1 MSARDQNLSWSL
13 REGPPSGPT
22 KQSSWIA
29 TARRGGL
36 RDDKVERRRS
46 LPSSR
51 RGSVIIF
58 VLGIILLAAFLI
70 TRLMDR
76 ASVELAAEAKAV
88 KRADLR
94 QEAFSAFEASLAVL
108 ADQAAAAEGLHD
120 VSEGWDR
127 PLELMTYEPAEGY
140 VAEVTVEDES
150 GKLSLPRAN
159 EEQLAAFLEAVGCP
173 ATANDRLVDALLTWT
188 RPDHISLEGDPLEFD
203 TAALP
208 YAAPQRAL
216 RSFEELRAI
225 PAAREV
231 FFDEFGRWNETGLRF
246 RTGASLFSFNATNVN
261 SAGADALLAH
271 GLDQGRIGAIEA
283 SRRDRRTAGSS
294 FYRSPAELAGAW
306 GRDATPPGLGTE
318 ALCLR
323 VTVHT
328 RFGGRAHRLEAWVAR
343 PGAVA
348 PARTTPPA
356 AREPGAAPAVTEPA
370 SVRNNPRKRLDYP
383 FQILELRENDGS

>member
-1 MSARDQNLSWSL
+1 MHARV
-13 REGPPSGPT
+13 PSPVCPT
-22 KQSSWIA
+22 Q
-29 TARRGGL
+29 R
-36 RDDKVERRRS
+36 
-46 LPSSR
+46 R

-76 ASVELAAEAKAV
+76 AAVELAAESKAAK
-88 KRADLR
+88 RTDLR
-94 QEAFSAFEASLAVL
+94 QESFSAFEAALAVL

-120 VSEGWDR
+120 VSEGWDH
-127 PLELMTYEPAEGY
+127 PLELMEYEPSEGY
-140 VAEVTVEDES
+140 AAAVTVEDET

-173 ATANDRLVDALLTWT
+173 ATATDRVVDALLTWT
-188 RPDHISLEGDPLEFD
+188 RPDHVSLEGDPLEFD

-208 YAAPQRAL
+208 YGAPLRAL

-246 RTGASLFSFNATNVN
+246 KAGASLYSFNATNVN

-283 SRRDRRTAGSS
+283 SRRDRKAAGSS
-294 FYRSPAELAGAW
+294 FYRTPAELAGAW

-323 VTVHT
+323 VTVRT
-328 RFGGRAHRLEAWVAR
+328 RFGGLDHRLEAWVAR
-343 PGAVA
+343 PGSVA
-348 PARTTPPA
+348 PARTTPPT
-356 AREPGAAPAVTEPA
+356 ARDPDAAPAVTEPT